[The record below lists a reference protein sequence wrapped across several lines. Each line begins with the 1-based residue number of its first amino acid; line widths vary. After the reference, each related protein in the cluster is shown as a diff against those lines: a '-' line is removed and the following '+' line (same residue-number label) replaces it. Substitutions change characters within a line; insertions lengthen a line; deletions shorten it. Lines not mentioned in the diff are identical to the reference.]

1 MAQRV
6 VDPFKV
12 LGVPPTATLEEAQR
26 AFHDKAMQNHPDS
39 NHGSEAHERMQAVNV
54 AWDSVRAAILARV
67 DTPEPRTT
75 AAARQQR
82 QPSQERDAASRRAAE
97 LVAAAERRM
106 AAERMT
112 AERRMAA
119 ERMASE
125 RKAVD
130 QARFKEAMAKDRL
143 AREKLKRSKA
153 EAAKDAKAARAERAR
168 KKKAARDAKAK
179 RDAEAA
185 VAARLAELERE
196 LKREAVLIEHISDD
210 VQAKVAAKR
219 GWLAYYAHLWL
230 VRTLREAALSQPPLS
245 VKRTTG
251 LNHVESFEDGTDA
264 FIVSGTAVVLVNRG
278 WYFTRFMA
286 AELAFHAVDHA
297 LMMPLIIVMAL
308 STLLGP
314 VRRHGPRTGEAD

>member
-1 MAQRV
+1 MLLRACPHRLNSWPGARRSFAKMAQRV

-106 AAERMT
+106 AAERM
-112 AERRMAA
+112 AA
-119 ERMASE
+119 E

-130 QARFKEAMAKDRL
+130 QAKFKEALAKDKANKAKAKM
-143 AREKLKRSKA
+143 AREKLKQSKA
-153 EAAKDAKAARAERAR
+153 EAAKDAK
-168 KKKAARDAKAK
+168 DAKAK
-179 RDAEAA
+179 RVAEAA

-196 LKREAVLIEHISDD
+196 AVLIENASDD

-230 VRTLREAALSQPPLS
+230 IRSLREEALSAPPLS
-245 VKRTTG
+245 AFRKTY
-251 LNHVESFEDGTDA
+251 LSLIAAFEDDLCTDRDIFYLA
-264 FIVSGTAVVLVNRG
+264 ALNTGGRAGRAIFGIPFHWNVQVVQ
-278 WYFTRFMA
+278 
-286 AELAFHAVDHA
+286 
-297 LMMPLIIVMAL
+297 
-308 STLLGP
+308 GP
-314 VRRHGPRTGEAD
+314 GRPGPS

>member
-130 QARFKEAMAKDRL
+130 QAKFKEAMAKDRL

-153 EAAKDAKAARAERAR
+153 ARAERLQRRAR
-168 KKKAARDAKAK
+168 DVEAARDAKAK

>member
-106 AAERMT
+106 AAERM
-112 AERRMAA
+112 AA
-119 ERMASE
+119 E

-130 QARFKEAMAKDRL
+130 QAKFKEALAKDKANKAKAKM
-143 AREKLKRSKA
+143 AREKLKQSKA
-153 EAAKDAKAARAERAR
+153 EAAKDAK
-168 KKKAARDAKAK
+168 DAKAK
-179 RDAEAA
+179 RVAEAA

-196 LKREAVLIEHISDD
+196 AVLIENASDD

-230 VRTLREAALSQPPLS
+230 IRSLREEALSAPPLS
-245 VKRTTG
+245 AFRKTY
-251 LNHVESFEDGTDA
+251 LSLIAAFEDDLCTDRDIFYLA
-264 FIVSGTAVVLVNRG
+264 ALNTGGRAGRAIFGIPFHWNVQVVQ
-278 WYFTRFMA
+278 
-286 AELAFHAVDHA
+286 
-297 LMMPLIIVMAL
+297 
-308 STLLGP
+308 GP
-314 VRRHGPRTGEAD
+314 GRPGPS

>member
-97 LVAAAERRM
+97 LVAAAERRI
-106 AAERMT
+106 
-112 AERRMAA
+112 AA

-130 QARFKEAMAKDRL
+130 QAKFKEAMAKDRL

-168 KKKAARDAKAK
+168 DVEAARDAKAK

-251 LNHVESFEDGTDA
+251 LNLVESFEDGTDA

>member
-1 MAQRV
+1 MLLRACPHRLNSWPGARRSFAKMAQRV

-97 LVAAAERRM
+97 LVAAAEQRM
-106 AAERMT
+106 AA
-112 AERRMAA
+112 
-119 ERMASE
+119 E

-130 QARFKEAMAKDRL
+130 QAKFKEALAKDKANKAKAKM
-143 AREKLKRSKA
+143 AREKLKQSKA
-153 EAAKDAKAARAERAR
+153 EAAKDAK
-168 KKKAARDAKAK
+168 DAKAK
-179 RDAEAA
+179 RVAEAA

-196 LKREAVLIEHISDD
+196 AVLIENASDD

-230 VRTLREAALSQPPLS
+230 IRSLREEALSAPPLS
-245 VKRTTG
+245 AFRKTY
-251 LNHVESFEDGTDA
+251 LSLIAAFEDDLCTDRDIFYLA
-264 FIVSGTAVVLVNRG
+264 ALNTGGRAGRAIFGIPFHWNVQVVQ
-278 WYFTRFMA
+278 
-286 AELAFHAVDHA
+286 
-297 LMMPLIIVMAL
+297 
-308 STLLGP
+308 GP
-314 VRRHGPRTGEAD
+314 GRPGPS